1 MRFSLEEN
9 HMKRRVP
16 IGFVLLI
23 PPLLYWLSFLLGEG
37 LRFRAALDVFGLMV
51 SLGIWGFVLV
61 LGVCPLIALILSL
74 RDYIKVKGSLVLDG
88 WVIGFSLLF
97 LLMAVMAVVIH
108 PAKFI

>member
-16 IGFVLLI
+16 MGFVFLI
-23 PPLLYWLSFLLGEG
+23 PPLVYWLSFLLGEG
-37 LRFRAALDVFGLMV
+37 LKVRAALDVFGLMV

-61 LGVCPLIALILSL
+61 LGVCPLIALILSF

-88 WVIGFSLLF
+88 WVIGFSVLF
-97 LLMAVMAVVIH
+97 LLMAALAVIIH